1 MARELVVIGLSWRTA
16 PVSVREKLA
25 FADGELEE
33 ALRTLRRGPIAE
45 ALILSTCNRVE
56 IYAAAPTAA
65 PESTREQ
72 AAAAVR
78 TYLSSS
84 RGLDSEALSGVLYEH
99 GAIDAVRHIFRVAA
113 SLDSMVVGESQILGQ
128 LKDAYGR
135 ASAAGT
141 ASAILGRCLE
151 RSFKVAKRVR
161 NETEIAKGAAN
172 VSSVA
177 VELAVRVFGDLA
189 GKSVLLLGA
198 GKMSALAARH
208 LRRAGAAHIAVANR
222 SPERAAQL
230 ASEVDGEARLWE
242 ELDELLIAADVVISS
257 TGSREPVL
265 TKKRFKNVAK
275 KRRYRPLLVVDI
287 AVPRDAD
294 PAISSVD
301 GVYLFDIDDLEK
313 VVAENLRLRSREAAE
328 GADIVEAETVAFESW
343 ARSQLV
349 VPTIRTLRQHFTAIA
364 SAEAERAAAE
374 IARAE
379 DPATRDKLARKLADR
394 IAKKLLHAPMIALKS
409 DATDIDAL
417 ARFTRALFDLDRAP
431 ESESESEQATSR
443 EPVPAHPGDKK

>member
-1 MARELVVIGLSWRTA
+1 MARELVVVGLSWRTA
-16 PVSVREKLA
+16 PVSLREKLA
-25 FADGELEE
+25 FADGELEASLR
-33 ALRTLRRGPIAE
+33 ALRDGPVAE

-78 TYLSSS
+78 NYLASS
-84 RGLDSEALSGVLYEH
+84 RGIDSESLSEALYEH
-99 GAIDAVRHIFRVAA
+99 GATDAVRHIFRVAS

-135 ASAAGT
+135 ATAAGT
-141 ASAILGRCLE
+141 TSAMLARCVE
-151 RSFKVAKRVR
+151 RSFRVAKRVR
-161 NETEIAKGAAN
+161 SETAIAKGAAN

-189 GKSVLLLGA
+189 GKQVLLLGA

-208 LRRAGAAHIAVANR
+208 LRRSGAAHIAVTNR
-222 SPERAAQL
+222 SPEKAEEVAA
-230 ASEVDGEARLWE
+230 EVDGEARLWE
-242 ELDELLIAADVVISS
+242 ELDDLLVAADVVITS

-265 TKKRFKNVAK
+265 TKKQFKKIARRRRF
-275 KRRYRPLLVVDI
+275 RPLLIIDI

-294 PAISSVD
+294 PAITD
-301 GVYLFDIDDLEK
+301 HEGVYLFDIDDLEK
-313 VVAENLRLRSREAAE
+313 VVAENLKVRSREAEAGAE
-328 GADIVEAETVAFESW
+328 IVEAEAVAFESW

-349 VPTIRTLRQHFTAIA
+349 VPTIRTLREHFIGVA
-364 SAEAERAAAE
+364 SAEAEKAAAE
-374 IARAE
+374 IARAD
-379 DPATRDKLARKLADR
+379 DPAVREKLARKMADR

-409 DATDIDAL
+409 DDTDIDAM
-417 ARFTRALFDLDRAP
+417 ARLTRTLFDLDRDEAEAEAAP
-431 ESESESEQATSR
+431 ATQ
-443 EPVPAHPGDKK
+443 PVVAEAKKK

>member
-1 MARELVVIGLSWRTA
+1 MARELVVVGLSWRTA
-16 PVSVREKLA
+16 PVSLRERLA
-25 FADGELEE
+25 FTDGELDA
-33 ALRTLRRGPIAE
+33 ALRALRAGPVNE

-56 IYAAAPTAA
+56 IYAAAPAAA

-78 TYLSSS
+78 TYLASS
-84 RGLDSEALSGVLYEH
+84 RGIDSESLSQSLYEH
-99 GAIDAVRHIFRVAA
+99 GSIDAVRHIFRVAS

-135 ASAAGT
+135 ATAAGT
-141 ASAILGRCLE
+141 TSAILGRCLE
-151 RSFKVAKRVR
+151 RSFRVAKRVR
-161 NETEIAKGAAN
+161 SETEISRGSAN

-177 VELAVRVFGDLA
+177 VDLAVRVFGELA
-189 GKSVLLLGA
+189 GKSVLLIGA

-208 LRRAGAAHIAVANR
+208 LRRAGAANVLVVNR
-222 SPERAAQL
+222 SIDKAEQL
-230 ASEVDGEARLWE
+230 AAEVDGEARAWG
-242 ELDELLIAADVVISS
+242 ELDDLLVSADVVIAS

-265 TKKRFKNVAK
+265 TKKQFKKVAR

-294 PAISSVD
+294 PAIASHE

-313 VVAENLRLRSREAAE
+313 VVAETLKQRSHQAEAGAE
-328 GADIVEAETVAFESW
+328 IVEAETRAFESW

-349 VPTIRTLRQHFTAIA
+349 VPTIRTLREHFIGVA
-364 SAEAERAAAE
+364 SAEAEKAAAE
-374 IARAE
+374 IARAD
-379 DPATRDKLARKLADR
+379 DPEVREKLARKMADR

-409 DATDIDAL
+409 DDTDIDAM
-417 ARFTRALFDLDRAP
+417 ARLTRTLFALERDEVEVKEPAAP
-431 ESESESEQATSR
+431 TGA
-443 EPVPAHPGDKK
+443 PVPAEAKKK